1 MYKVVV
7 VEDESIVRQGIV
19 RSTNW
24 SSLDCMVIGEAENG
38 EAGYEII
45 KRLNPDLVITDIRM
59 PKMTGIAMIEKLRG
73 EGIKPLT
80 VFLTAYDDFDYAINA
95 LRLRASD
102 YVLKPFE
109 DNVLEESIRRVLLN
123 NVKKTESIDESLLQE
138 NLSLSK
144 GDKSKY
150 LAAAIS
156 FIDEHYM
163 DPDLSAKMVSDALN
177 ISTGHLS
184 HLFRKESEYT
194 MSNYVLDCRMRAAK
208 DLLKDYSHKVYE
220 VAEKVGYRDIT
231 YFSATFKKYVGV
243 SPSEYQDRYR
253 AD

>member
-24 SSLDCMVIGEAENG
+24 SSIDCMVVGEAENG
-38 EAGYEII
+38 EVGYEVI
-45 KRLNPDLVITDIRM
+45 KRLNPDVVITDIRM
-59 PKMTGIAMIEKLRG
+59 PKMTGIRMIEKLR
-73 EGIKPLT
+73 EEDIKPVT
-80 VFLTAYDDFDYAINA
+80 IFLTAYDDFDYAIDA

-109 DNVLEESIRRVLLN
+109 DNVLEAAVTKALTN
-123 NVKKTESIDESLLQE
+123 KKRKSDNKAEILEQE

-150 LAAAIS
+150 LAAALS
-156 FIDEHYM
+156 FIDKHYM
-163 DPDLSAKMVSDALN
+163 DPELSAKMVSDALN

-194 MSNYVLDCRMRAAK
+194 MSNYILDCRMRAAK
-208 DLLKDYSHKVYE
+208 DLLKDYTHKVYE
-220 VAEKVGYRDIT
+220 VAEKVGYKDIT

-253 AD
+253 AQ

>member
-1 MYKVVV
+1 MYKVIV

-19 RSTNW
+19 RATNW
-24 SSLDCMVIGEAENG
+24 AMLDCMVIGEAENG

-59 PKMTGIAMIEKLRG
+59 PKMTGIKMIEQLRS
-73 EGIKPLT
+73 EGITPLT
-80 VFLTAYDDFDYAINA
+80 VFLTAYDDFDYAVNA

-109 DNVLEESIRRVLLN
+109 DNVLEESVAKVLEN
-123 NVKKTESIDESLLQE
+123 FRKRQGMETEAVSDE

-150 LAAAIS
+150 LVSALS
-156 FIDEHYM
+156 YIDGHYM
-163 DPDLSAKMVSDALN
+163 EPDLSAKDVADALG

-184 HLFRKESEYT
+184 HLFRKESDYT

-208 DLLKDYSHKVYE
+208 DLLKDYTHKVYE
-220 VAEKVGYRDIT
+220 VAEAVGYRDIT
-231 YFSATFKKYVGV
+231 YFSASFKKYVGV

-253 AD
+253 K